1 MGEASIEVF
10 LVNGIDGD
18 SEWPFYGISALCH
31 AAARRAAN
39 SKMPLVLSR
48 SIMPTTQKYIK
59 EIAVS
64 QD

>member
-31 AAARRAAN
+31 ATLPRRKQQDAAC
-39 SKMPLVLSR
+39 LVA
-48 SIMPTTQKYIK
+48 QHYADHAKVY
-59 EIAVS
+59 
-64 QD
+64 